1 MEKTVYV
8 VHCVDTEGPLAE
20 SLQATFQRAKE
31 IFNLDLEPSVETLQ
45 KLQRCEIDLGG
56 IEQEVAKVFNPKL
69 LGYHQDWPS
78 IDQMLDEIMSAEF
91 RNKRS
96 DSAGNGWLFNWHCID
111 HFGFTDNPRGRD
123 MKIHAVFDHY
133 RQRPDLADDSVQF
146 HHHPVGFF
154 HQAHKPATNY
164 LSYQPNIFKLLAHKI
179 IDRQWFPSVYRPG
192 FHTTRPDSHWF
203 LEQYIPFEYAN
214 QSMKDDNP
222 DHLQQD
228 LSGGRFGDWRRAPQ
242 DWTPYH
248 PSHDDYQVPGH
259 CRRWIGRCLNI
270 GTRLRLLDAQSVDL
284 AFEQAQKGEPA
295 ILSFTNH
302 DFREISD
309 DIDYVYSLLKQASD
323 KFPEVKFEYQNGLE
337 AMRKG
342 LKLTSPSQKLDFTC
356 RLSDS
361 VLEISS
367 NHNTF
372 GPQPFMA
379 IRTKDGRYLHD
390 NFDFQENFK
399 RWTYHF
405 DDMTVPLEQIDTFGV
420 AANDHYG
427 QTCVVLYDAVSAL
440 FTHHYY

>member
-1 MEKTVYV
+1 MNKTVYV

-31 IFNLDLEPSVETLQ
+31 IFNLDLAPSLDTLQ

-78 IDQMLDEIMSAEF
+78 IDNMLDLVMSAEF
-91 RNKRS
+91 RTKYL
-96 DSAGNGWLFNWHCID
+96 DSAGRGWIYNWHCLD

-123 MKIHAVFDHY
+123 LKMHAVFDHY

-146 HHHPVGFF
+146 HHHPVGFY

-164 LSYQPNIFKLLAHKI
+164 LSYQPNVFKLLAHKI

-214 QSMKDDNP
+214 QSMSDDNP
-222 DHLQQD
+222 DPLQQD
-228 LSGGRFGDWRRAPQ
+228 LSGGRFGDWRKAPQ
-242 DWTPYH
+242 NWTPYH
-248 PSHDDYQVPGH
+248 PSHDDYQTSGH

-270 GTRLRLLDAQSVDL
+270 GTRLRLLDAESVEL
-284 AFEQAQKGEPA
+284 AFKQAQEGEPA

-309 DIDYVYSLLKQASD
+309 DIDYVYSLLKLASV
-323 KFPEVKFEYQNGLE
+323 KFPEVNFEYHNGKQ
-337 AMRKG
+337 AMRRA
-342 LKLTSPSQKLDFTC
+342 LKLYQPAEKLDFECSLTNS
-356 RLSDS
+356 R
-361 VLEISS
+361 LEISS
-367 NHNTF
+367 NHKTF
-372 GPQPFMA
+372 GPQPFLA

-390 NFDFQENFK
+390 NFDFQDNFR

-405 DDMTVPLEQIDTFGV
+405 DDMTVPVEQIDTFGI
-420 AANDHYG
+420 ASNDAYG
-427 QTCVVLYDAVSAL
+427 QCCVVLYDPQKAS
-440 FTHHYY
+440 FTRHYY